1 MATSTNPNVHQGRR
15 SAPAFFILPVLLGA
29 LLAPAAPAAA
39 QWQNPFPRL
48 DTDAPVG
55 TGQVTECAMGSVTRG
70 LRCGVLRVWENR
82 EAASGRT
89 LDIHFAIVDA
99 TDQEART
106 DDPIFFFF
114 GGPGAPAIGAAPGI
128 AQGFAPFHQT
138 RDLVLVDLRGIGLS
152 GALNCDVPYP
162 SGFASRFGSIFAP
175 DHIAACRDSL
185 SRHADLTQYT
195 TPISVDDLEEIRE
208 YLGYGK
214 VNIFGGSYGT
224 RVAQVWMRRY
234 PGSVRT
240 AILNGVTAV
249 SEPGYVNTSPNLQ
262 QALDQVM
269 AQCEAD
275 SACAEAYPDLP
286 GMVERAFGR
295 FADGPV
301 PVELSDG
308 RTVQFHDADLGY
320 ALRGLLYSRSGE
332 VPYRIWQ
339 AANGDLTELA
349 DYYVERT
356 AWVASNGDTSA
367 GNHFSVICAEDIDP
381 VTDSMV
387 QDAARGTFLHGNVI
401 RAYRA
406 ACDVW
411 PEAELP
417 AGFFQPVHSDI
428 PTLLLSGGRDP
439 VTPHQGAEHVAEGLT
454 HHVHVI
460 VPGAGHGVLDQC
472 AARMMLRLINDGS
485 VDNIDTSCVS
495 AVPATE
501 FRLP

>member
-1 MATSTNPNVHQGRR
+1 MAQTSNAPSRGRH
-15 SAPAFFILPVLLGA
+15 PVTFSI
-29 LLAPAAPAAA
+29 LLALAGLLASAVTAAA
-39 QWQNPFPRL
+39 QLDDPFPRL
-48 DTDAPVG
+48 DPDAPVG
-55 TGQVTECAMGSVTRG
+55 TGEVTDCAMGGMSQG

-89 LDIHFAIVDA
+89 LNIHFAIVDA
-99 TDQEART
+99 TDPDGRT

-128 AQGFAPFHQT
+128 ARGFAPFHRT

-162 SGFASRFGSIFAP
+162 GGFASRFGAIFAP

-185 SRHADLTQYT
+185 SRHADLTRYT
-195 TPISVDDLEEIRE
+195 TPISVDDLEEIRTFM
-208 YLGYGK
+208 GYGP

-249 SEPGYVNTSPNLQ
+249 DEPGYVNTSPNLQ
-262 QALDQVM
+262 QALDQVI

-275 SACAEAYPDLP
+275 TACNEAYPGLP
-286 GMVERAFGR
+286 GMVERAFDR
-295 FADGPV
+295 FDRGPV
-301 PVELSDG
+301 AVELSDG
-308 RTVQFHDADLGY
+308 RTVQFHGADLGY

-332 VPYRIWQ
+332 VPYRIRQ

-349 DYYVERT
+349 DYYVQRT
-356 AWVASNGDTSA
+356 DWVASNGDTSA
-367 GNHFSVICAEDIDP
+367 GNHFSVICAEDVDP

-387 QDAARGTFLHGNVI
+387 SRAAAGTFLQGHVI
-401 RAYRA
+401 QAYRA

-411 PEAELP
+411 PAAALP
-417 AGFFQPVHSDI
+417 ADYFQPVHSDV

-439 VTPHQGAEHVAEGLT
+439 VTPHQGADRVAEGLT
-454 HHVHVI
+454 HRVHVI

-472 AARMMLRLINDGS
+472 AARMMLRLIQDGS
-485 VDNIDTSCVS
+485 VDSIDTSCVS
-495 AVPATE
+495 AVAEPE